1 VIQRAAALSIPLALS
16 LLIGCGGGDTPAPP
30 PATKAATAA
39 ARPTA
44 GAKPGAKPGAA
55 KAPVDTGTVAGDST
69 QLQREVFSYRGAGR
83 DPFLSLMKT
92 ADIRPLVADLRL
104 MGVTYDAAYPARS
117 VAVLRDTA
125 QRKRYA
131 VRTGDELGRMKVTEI
146 RDNAVVVTV
155 DEFGVER
162 QVVLPL
168 RRRPEETP

>member
-1 VIQRAAALSIPLALS
+1 MNQRATALYIPLALS
-16 LLIGCGGGDTPAPP
+16 LVIGCGGEDAPAPP
-30 PATKAATAA
+30 AAQPAA
-39 ARPTA
+39 AAA
-44 GAKPGAKPGAA
+44 GAGGARPAGSAA
-55 KAPVDTGTVAGDST
+55 AQAPADTAPLNTDST
-69 QLQREVFSYRGAGR
+69 QLQREVFAYRGAGR

-92 ADIRPLVADLRL
+92 ANIRPLVTDLRL

-131 VRTGDELGRMKVTEI
+131 VRAGDELGLMKVTEI
-146 RDNAVVVTV
+146 RDNAVVVTL

-162 QVVLPL
+162 QVVLPM